1 MRLRFVAAHVIA
13 SRSFHLIP
21 VERQVFPLRV
31 SIMVLPRSLP
41 VNVIALRTYDSI
53 GYRAPK
59 MVTQSPQ
66 CQFHTSSIDE
76 YSLQFLIKLHSFPVK
91 NGLAE
96 QVAHIMT
103 SFSHYILRFK
113 LHTDI
118 HKEFTTGNNG
128 SFCTGLIHLRETRRR
143 VSWQEVYFP
152 FSHRTYDHISRTLV
166 YVET

>member
-1 MRLRFVAAHVIA
+1 MHVIA
-13 SRSFHLIP
+13 SQLFYLIL
-21 VERQVFPLRV
+21 VGRQVFLLRV

-66 CQFHTSSIDE
+66 YQFHTSSIDK

-96 QVAHIMT
+96 QVAHIMI

-143 VSWQEVYFP
+143 VSW
-152 FSHRTYDHISRTLV
+152 
-166 YVET
+166 